1 MLLDYQLGLYPWPI
15 DRHCMLPTSWVT
27 NLQLNDN
34 DFEYFFVET
43 CLELCYS
50 LRFSCLYSKVGFWLK
65 DELKMKGYKH
75 NRQKATCRLPMRVSG
90 SLHVAL
96 HLLTVRN
103 SVVT

>member
-1 MLLDYQLGLYPWPI
+1 MSL
-15 DRHCMLPTSWVT
+15 CKATSWVT
-27 NLQLNDN
+27 NLHLNDN

-50 LRFSCLYSKVGFWLK
+50 LRSSCLYSKVGFWLK

-75 NRQKATCRLPMRVSG
+75 NRQKAETMRVIG